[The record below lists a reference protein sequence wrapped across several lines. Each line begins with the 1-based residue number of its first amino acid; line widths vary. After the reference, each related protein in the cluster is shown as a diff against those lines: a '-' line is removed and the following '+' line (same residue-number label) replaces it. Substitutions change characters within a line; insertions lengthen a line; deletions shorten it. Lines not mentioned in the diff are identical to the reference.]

1 MGGLLLKSPIRY
13 GQGGGKMEDSVEL
26 DVTDVS
32 ARGQKPKW
40 GSGENVK

>member
-13 GQGGGKMEDSVEL
+13 GQGGEKMEDSVEL

-32 ARGQKPKW
+32 ARGQSL
-40 GSGENVK
+40 SGALERT